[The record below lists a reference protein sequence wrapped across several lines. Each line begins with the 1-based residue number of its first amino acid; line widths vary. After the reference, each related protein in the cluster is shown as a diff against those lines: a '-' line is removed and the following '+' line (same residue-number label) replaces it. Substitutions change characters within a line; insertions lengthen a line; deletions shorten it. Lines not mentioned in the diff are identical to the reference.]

1 MTNDTPGNRALA
13 EAIEKAGGSQAAL
26 GKLIGVT
33 QQTISN
39 WLKSK
44 IAAEY
49 VLAIERETGVP
60 RYRLRPDIYPPAD
73 WESAA

>member
-1 MTNDTPGNRALA
+1 MTNKDSGLALA
-13 EAIEKAGGSQAAL
+13 EAIDRAGGSQAAL

-44 IAAEY
+44 TAAEY
-49 VLAIERETGVP
+49 VLAIERATGVP
-60 RYRLRPDIYPPAD
+60 RHRLRPDIYPPP
-73 WESAA
+73 EEEAAA

>member
-1 MTNDTPGNRALA
+1 MNNEPHCALA
-13 EAIEKAGGSQAAL
+13 EAIDRAGGSQAAL

-44 IAAEY
+44 TAAEY
-49 VLAIERETGVP
+49 VLAIERATGVP
-60 RYRLRPDIYPPAD
+60 RHRLRPDIYPPT
-73 WESAA
+73 EKEAAA